1 MQIDKDFLVDL
12 RRNAYVECTENYLS
26 SNTVAGIFGDGLPE
40 ELFYACGVV
49 PIPIEG
55 VDSHI
60 FKFGK
65 EGEGDGFCS
74 VIKSTLIYLTTQKCP
89 ILYSCK
95 MYVLEDVCANF
106 TNALKSNTEK
116 PILVYK
122 CETELIQTLLEV
134 YGTHYDEASRQ
145 NAKNDLDY
153 IKSVLEK
160 LTYYS
165 ALSTEELF
173 LLEFYS
179 KYMTC
184 LSDRKKYFE
193 ALEKEVSFHK
203 EKNNIKKTLS
213 LCPRGNYKSIC
224 DEAPKTRIT
233 RVFDNAEYG
242 YTNCIFECKK
252 ERNYQK

>member
-1 MQIDKDFLVDL
+1 
-12 RRNAYVECTENYLS
+12 
-26 SNTVAGIFGDGLPE
+26 
-40 ELFYACGVV
+40 
-49 PIPIEG
+49 
-55 VDSHI
+55 
-60 FKFGK
+60 
-65 EGEGDGFCS
+65 
-74 VIKSTLIYLTTQKCP
+74 
-89 ILYSCK
+89 
-95 MYVLEDVCANF
+95 
-106 TNALKSNTEK
+106 
-116 PILVYK
+116 
-122 CETELIQTLLEV
+122 
-134 YGTHYDEASRQ
+134 
-145 NAKNDLDY
+145 LDY
-153 IKSVLEK
+153 IRSVLEK

-165 ALSTEELF
+165 SFSTEELF

-252 ERNYQK
+252 EKNY